1 MAKFVYRMQNILDLK
16 LKLEEQA
23 KISFSLANA
32 ALREE
37 EHKLEIIYEE
47 MHMYE
52 QKLKDAG
59 TGSID
64 IMEMKRC
71 SEAIEIKKQHAKEQQ
86 NRIKIAERNVEL
98 ARMKLN
104 SVMIERKT
112 QENLR
117 EKAFEEFK
125 KEINEEEKKVTDELT
140 SYQYNGNGKE
150 INHA

>member
-23 KISFSLANA
+23 KIAFSLANA

-52 QKLKDAG
+52 QKLKNAG
-59 TGSID
+59 IGSID
-64 IMEMKRC
+64 IMELKRC

-112 QENLR
+112 QEILR

-140 SYQYNGNGKE
+140 SYQYNGNRKE